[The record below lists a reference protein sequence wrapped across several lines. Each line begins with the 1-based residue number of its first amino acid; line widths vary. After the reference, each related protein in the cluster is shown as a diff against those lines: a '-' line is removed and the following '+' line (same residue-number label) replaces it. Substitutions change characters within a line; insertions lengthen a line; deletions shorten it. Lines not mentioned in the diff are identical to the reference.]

1 MKLDLYQVDA
11 FTQGVF
17 GGNPAAVCPLE
28 SWPADALLQRIAAE
42 NNLSETA
49 FTVPCEGGF
58 ELRWFTPLVEVDL
71 CGHATLAAAFVL
83 MNVLEPERREV
94 RYFTRRAGELGVR
107 KLSERSLE
115 LDFPAHPPA
124 PVESIEGLAEA
135 LGAEPEALFT
145 TEHYALAVFSTER
158 QILDL
163 EPDFRRLAG
172 VEPEAVIASA
182 PGSDCDFVSR
192 MFAPRV
198 GIDEDPVTGSA
209 HCALAPFWSERLN
222 RNPLTA
228 RQLSRRGGE
237 LFCELKDDRV
247 RIAGSA
253 ALYLHGTIVLPDGED
268 SR

>member
-1 MKLDLYQVDA
+1 LKLDLYQVDA

-17 GGNPAAVCPLE
+17 GGNPAAVVPLE
-28 SWPADALLQRIAAE
+28 SWPADGLLQQVAAE

-58 ELRWFTPLVEVDL
+58 ELRWFTPLVEVEL

-83 MNVLEPERREV
+83 MTVLEPERRDV
-94 RYFTRRAGELGVR
+94 RYFTRRAGELSVR

-115 LDFPAHPPA
+115 LNFPARVPA
-124 PVESIEGLAEA
+124 RIDALEGLGEA

-145 TEHYALAVFSTER
+145 TEHFALAVFSTEEE
-158 QILDL
+158 ILAL
-163 EPDFRRLAG
+163 EPDFRRLART
-172 VEPEAVIASA
+172 EPEAVIVSA

-209 HCALAPFWSERLN
+209 HCVLAPFWSERLN

-228 RQLSRRGGE
+228 RQLSKRGGE
-237 LFCELKDDRV
+237 LLCEVKGDRV
-247 RIAGSA
+247 RISGSA
-253 ALYLHGTIVLPDGED
+253 ALYMHGTVVLP
-268 SR
+268 

>member
-17 GGNPAAVCPLE
+17 GGNPAAVVPLE
-28 SWPADALLQRIAAE
+28 SWPADGLLQQIAAE

-83 MNVLEPERREV
+83 MTVLEPERRDV
-94 RYFTRRAGELGVR
+94 RYFTRRAGELSVR

-115 LDFPAHPPA
+115 LNFPARVPTRIDA
-124 PVESIEGLAEA
+124 LEGLGEA

-145 TEHYALAVFSTER
+145 TEHFALAVFSTEEE
-158 QILDL
+158 ILAL
-163 EPDFRRLAG
+163 EPDFRRLART
-172 VEPEAVIASA
+172 EPEAVIVSA

-209 HCALAPFWSERLN
+209 HCVLAPFWSERLS

-228 RQLSRRGGE
+228 RQLSKRGGE
-237 LFCELKDDRV
+237 LLCEVKGDRV
-247 RIAGSA
+247 RISGSA
-253 ALYLHGTIVLPDGED
+253 ALYMHGTVVLP
-268 SR
+268 

>member
-17 GGNPAAVCPLE
+17 GGNPAAVVPLE
-28 SWPADALLQRIAAE
+28 SWPADGLLQQIAAE

-49 FTVPCEGGF
+49 FTVPREGGF

-83 MNVLEPERREV
+83 MTVLEPERRDV
-94 RYFTRRAGELGVR
+94 RYFTRRAGELSVR
-107 KLSERSLE
+107 KLSEQSLE
-115 LDFPAHPPA
+115 LNFPARVPA
-124 PVESIEGLAEA
+124 RIDALEGLGEA

-145 TEHYALAVFSTER
+145 TEHFALAVFSTEKE
-158 QILDL
+158 ILAL
-163 EPDFRRLAG
+163 EPDFRRLART
-172 VEPEAVIASA
+172 EPEAVIVSA

-209 HCALAPFWSERLN
+209 HCVLAPFWSERLN

-228 RQLSRRGGE
+228 RQLSKRGGE
-237 LFCELKDDRV
+237 LLCEVKGDRV
-247 RIAGSA
+247 RISGSA
-253 ALYLHGTIVLPDGED
+253 ALYMHGTVVVP
-268 SR
+268 

>member
-1 MKLDLYQVDA
+1 LKLDLYQVDA

-17 GGNPAAVCPLE
+17 GGNPAAVVPLE
-28 SWPADALLQRIAAE
+28 SWPADGLLQQIAAE

-58 ELRWFTPLVEVDL
+58 ELRWFTPLVEVEL

-83 MNVLEPERREV
+83 MTVLEPERRDV
-94 RYFTRRAGELGVR
+94 RYFTRRAGELSVR

-115 LDFPAHPPA
+115 LNFPARVPA
-124 PVESIEGLAEA
+124 RIDALEGLGEA

-145 TEHYALAVFSTER
+145 TEHFALAVFSTEEE
-158 QILDL
+158 ILAL
-163 EPDFRRLAG
+163 EPDFRRLART
-172 VEPEAVIASA
+172 EPEAVIVSA

-209 HCALAPFWSERLN
+209 HCVLAPFWSERLS

-228 RQLSRRGGE
+228 RQLSKRGGE
-237 LFCELKDDRV
+237 LLCEVKGDRV
-247 RIAGSA
+247 RISGSA
-253 ALYLHGTIVLPDGED
+253 ALYMHGTVVLP
-268 SR
+268 

>member
-17 GGNPAAVCPLE
+17 GGNPAAVVPLE
-28 SWPADALLQRIAAE
+28 SWPADGLLQQVAAE

-58 ELRWFTPLVEVDL
+58 ELRWFTPLVEVEL

-83 MNVLEPERREV
+83 MTVLEPERRDV
-94 RYFTRRAGELGVR
+94 RYFTRRAGELSVR

-115 LDFPAHPPA
+115 LNFPARVPTRIDA
-124 PVESIEGLAEA
+124 LEGLGEA

-145 TEHYALAVFSTER
+145 TEHFALAVFSTEEE
-158 QILDL
+158 ILAL
-163 EPDFRRLAG
+163 EPDFRRLART
-172 VEPEAVIASA
+172 EPEAVIVSA

-209 HCALAPFWSERLN
+209 HCVLAPFWSERLN

-228 RQLSRRGGE
+228 RQLSKRGGE
-237 LFCELKDDRV
+237 LLCEVKGDRV
-247 RIAGSA
+247 RISGSA
-253 ALYLHGTIVLPDGED
+253 ALYMHGTVVLP
-268 SR
+268 